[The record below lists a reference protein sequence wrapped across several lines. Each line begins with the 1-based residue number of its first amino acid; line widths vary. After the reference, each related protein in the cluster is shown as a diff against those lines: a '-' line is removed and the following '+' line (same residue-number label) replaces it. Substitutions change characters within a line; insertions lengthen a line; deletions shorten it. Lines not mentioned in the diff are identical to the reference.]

1 VALQQIC
8 SVSHSTKKIRVSRIY
23 VALQQISTAT
33 ATTTMSNPTSNLL
46 LGSLLHEVRQVITEN
61 NQVDRESTNMALQQ
75 ISAATTPMSTQ
86 ISNVLPGSSLDK
98 FCDAIVE
105 NSQVQRESTNTL
117 KKSNKTISEQLK
129 EVNTRSDRQRL
140 AIGHLNKD
148 KSLLLD
154 KNKKLEKQVLEEK
167 HAKMKALE
175 VTSQLR
181 KKLWDLE
188 QASKKKDEEVESIK
202 NDLMRERTQTA
213 CLFGVIQM
221 IQGQAPNR

>member
-1 VALQQIC
+1 VALQQIS
-8 SVSHSTKKIRVSRIY
+8 SVSHSTKKIPVSRIY

-33 ATTTMSNPTSNLL
+33 TTTTMSNPTSNML

-61 NQVDRESTNMALQQ
+61 NQVDRESTNVALQQ
-75 ISAATTPMSTQ
+75 ISATTTPMSTQ

-105 NSQVQRESTNTL
+105 HNQVQRESN
-117 KKSNKTISEQLK
+117 NTISEQLK
-129 EVNTRSDRQRL
+129 EAHTRSDRQRM
-140 AIGHLNKD
+140 AIGRLNMD
-148 KSLLLD
+148 KSFLLERN
-154 KNKKLEKQVLEEK
+154 KNLEKQVLEEK

-175 VTSQLR
+175 ATSQFR
-181 KKLWDLE
+181 KKLLDLE

-202 NDLMRERTQTA
+202 NDLVRERTQTA